1 MCAYFLLFIKNEY
14 NKSLKI
20 YMLYLLLD
28 ILISLILNMTCVDKY
43 KYILFCIL
51 QKLILTL
58 VSL

>member
-1 MCAYFLLFIKNEY
+1 MCAYFLLFVKNEY

-43 KYILFCIL
+43 KYILLCIL
-51 QKLILTL
+51 QK
-58 VSL
+58 